1 MSETRTRGWRAAL
14 ASQRRYLPVHV
25 LLLAG
30 GVVMVFPFVYQ
41 VLMSLSTNTEIQAA
55 PPRLVP
61 EHWMWSNYAE
71 VFRRIPFMSQFW
83 VSVSIT
89 VLRTGVQLVLCS
101 LGGYAFA
108 RMPFRGRGLL
118 FGLLLAILMVPGQ
131 SYLIGQ
137 YQLVRDL
144 GLLETVWGIVLPV
157 CRGI

>member
-41 VLMSLSTNTEIQAA
+41 VLMSLSTNTEIQAT

-71 VFRRIPFMSQFW
+71 VFRRIPFMSQF
-83 VSVSIT
+83 
-89 VLRTGVQLVLCS
+89 
-101 LGGYAFA
+101 
-108 RMPFRGRGLL
+108 
-118 FGLLLAILMVPGQ
+118 
-131 SYLIGQ
+131 
-137 YQLVRDL
+137 
-144 GLLETVWGIVLPV
+144 
-157 CRGI
+157 